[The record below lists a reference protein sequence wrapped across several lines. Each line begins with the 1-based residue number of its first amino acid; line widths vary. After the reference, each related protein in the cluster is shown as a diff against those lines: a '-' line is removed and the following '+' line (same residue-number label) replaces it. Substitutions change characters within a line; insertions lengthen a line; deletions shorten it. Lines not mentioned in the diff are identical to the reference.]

1 MKVCKKKLKIKKKF
15 FEDFLKTEKEP
26 KKIQWFLQDLY
37 TKTKDDISNIEKIA
51 QMQVKVN
58 ETKVKKKKT

>member
-1 MKVCKKKLKIKKKF
+1 
-15 FEDFLKTEKEP
+15 LKTEKEP

-58 ETKVKKKKT
+58 ETKVKKKNLKFTN